1 MHLAWILIQH
11 SDEDPEFRA
20 SLVPTLIE
28 RFNAGDMSP
37 DDIARVIEPISAQS
51 LLDSAILDPARHRHS
66 GMTSSLEC
74 LLQCFGI
81 GDRFGAHIVQ
91 GKPFRKHAR
100 KSSEVM
106 IALPRARLQP
116 TQPLAAECAGRPR
129 NGRPAFLTPFP
140 RLDPSH
146 RPPATADR

>member
-1 MHLAWILIQH
+1 VRAVDAANLAWLWQIVKAQGFPTAQQVGETGMHLAWILIQH

-74 LLQCFGI
+74 LLQCFRI

-100 KSSEVM
+100 KPSEV
-106 IALPRARLQP
+106 
-116 TQPLAAECAGRPR
+116 
-129 NGRPAFLTPFP
+129 
-140 RLDPSH
+140 
-146 RPPATADR
+146 